1 MRAVLQNDLTLA
13 QDECARMKSAVAA
26 LQDHVKES
34 AVKMLS
40 MEQELVTYHQVQNLR
55 VTYQQVTY
63 QQVQ

>member
-1 MRAVLQNDLTLA
+1 
-13 QDECARMKSAVAA
+13 MKSAVAA